1 MRASLLLGL
10 GLALALGVDAAAGQQ
25 QAHYFYD
32 AHGRLVATTSASTGA
47 GAGAYV
53 RYGLDAAGNRTS
65 VNASATAGRAAND
78 RLQSGESLYPG
89 QFLASADGRFI
100 FVLQHDGHAV
110 VYGPS
115 GYLWGTGIANGQGM
129 LLTMQNDGNACLRD
143 PAMSAQAIWCSGS
156 VSPGA
161 ALIMQSDGNLVVQN
175 GWTVLWASGTGGH

>member
-110 VYGPS
+110 IYGPS
-115 GYLWGTGIANGQGM
+115 GALWGTGIANGQGVV
-129 LLTMQNDGNACLRD
+129 LQMQPDGNVGLRAPD
-143 PAMSAQAIWCSGS
+143 WSVVWSTGS